1 MTDFQAVAQQFTDF
15 YYTTFDRNR
24 SDLAALYV
32 RSSSTLYRQTPPPF
46 FYSYK
51 TRPAL
56 RDQSMLTF
64 ESSPVQGASGIVEKL
79 VVRPSL
85 LPAPQKP
92 RNRFRRAKLLLFL
105 SSLIKGLRK

>member
-1 MTDFQAVAQQFTDF
+1 MTDFQAVARKRIPPQSHNGPNASPKQFTDF

-24 SDLAALYV
+24 SDLAALY
-32 RSSSTLYRQTPPPF
+32 
-46 FYSYK
+46 
-51 TRPAL
+51 

-85 LPAPQKP
+85 PFPPPQP
-92 RNRFRRAKLLLFL
+92 RNRSRRAKLLLFL
-105 SSLIKGLRK
+105 SSLIKGLRKR